1 MLFPQQII
9 ESDDS
14 SQSFDSPHIHQPTK
28 QSKLSASQP
37 NFIPKQL
44 EFLLKN
50 IIPDTK
56 MTSLESMAAA
66 QLAAF
71 QRLQAVPDLN
81 QLNPLYTSKIQ
92 YISREIASF
101 HFIQPHISPH
111 KDLLLQ
117 QLQQHMSPSP
127 TPERTSSP
135 SANKS
140 IGTVDLPESSPINLG
155 TSGSGEQPLDL
166 SAKPCG
172 STSLLMDP
180 KNIFK

>member
-1 MLFPQQII
+1 MTSPQQII

-28 QSKLSASQP
+28 QSKLSAAQS

-44 EFLLKN
+44 ELLLKN

-81 QLNPLYTSKIQ
+81 QLNPLYTSKVQ

-101 HFIQPHISPH
+101 HFFSNLIFRPIKIYFYSNCSSTCHPHQHQNEPQVHQRINRLAPSICPSH
-111 KDLLLQ
+111 R
-117 QLQQHMSPSP
+117 QLILGRV
-127 TPERTSSP
+127 EA
-135 SANKS
+135 AN
-140 IGTVDLPESSPINLG
+140 
-155 TSGSGEQPLDL
+155 
-166 SAKPCG
+166 
-172 STSLLMDP
+172 SLW
-180 KNIFK
+180 I